1 MERVE
6 WHDVQGLVRSGYG
19 RLPHAAFVLWRFRP
33 DRRAEARRWLGALAA
48 RLMRADAAVD
58 DGRDAQA
65 RPTDIETLK
74 SAPADRLRAINV
86 AFTASGLRRLEVDE
100 TALLN
105 FSLEFLEGMAPKPN
119 GAIPRRTNAL
129 GDLGESSPQNWDWG
143 GWARNGEID
152 GMLLLYAGDEG
163 ALRSLLDEEMQAMA
177 EAAAP
182 VGIGPP
188 GEAAPA
194 LTTRLDRNEHFGY
207 ADGISQ
213 PIIEREKERSA
224 TRRIH
229 GVKPGEF
236 VLGYRNERRAVAIG
250 AADPQGL
257 LRNGSYLVARQLE
270 QDVAAFDRFVADAA
284 ARAGCG
290 AAEIA
295 AKLLGRN
302 RDGRPLVRPLA
313 GQPDSPDRNDFLYHF
328 DDRFGLQCPV
338 GAHIRRANPRDSD
351 KAPDP
356 ESGLR
361 MSKMHRIIRRSRM
374 YGDRFDPGRATPDH
388 GRRGI
393 LFLCLNADIAGQF
406 EMIQHSWLNNR
417 HFGDLH
423 VGADPLGHYVAEDDA
438 IVIQRRPTNIVLERG
453 KPFVR
458 VRGGAYFFL
467 PGVAAV
473 KALATASSVQAETLE
488 RQDEALEGTRIN

>member
-1 MERVE
+1 MEKVE
-6 WHDVQGLVRSGYG
+6 WHDVQGLVRNGYG
-19 RLPHAAFVLWRFRP
+19 RLPQAAFVLWRFRP
-33 DRRAEARRWLGALAA
+33 GRLAEARRWLGALAA
-48 RLMRADAAVD
+48 RLMRAEAGVD
-58 DGRDAQA
+58 DGRDGP
-65 RPTDIETLK
+65 PTDVEALK
-74 SAPADRLRAINV
+74 SASPQHRRAINV
-86 AFTASGLRRLEVDE
+86 ALTASGLRGLEADGNV
-100 TALLN
+100 LSN
-105 FSLEFLEGMAPKPN
+105 FSMEFLEGMAPKPN
-119 GAIPRRTNAL
+119 GAIPRRTNVL
-129 GDLGESSPQNWDWG
+129 GDLGESSPRDWDWG
-143 GWARNGEID
+143 GWERNGEID
-152 GMLLLYAGDEG
+152 GMLLLYAGDK
-163 ALRSLLDEEMQAMA
+163 ATLRSLLDEELEAMA
-177 EAAAP
+177 NAADP

-188 GEAAPA
+188 DDAAPA
-194 LTTRLDRNEHFGY
+194 LMTWLDRKEHFGY

-213 PIIEREKERSA
+213 PVIEEVRRARDEEDHSE

-250 AADPQGL
+250 TASPQGL

-284 ARAGCG
+284 ARLGCDAAG
-290 AAEIA
+290 IA
-295 AKLLGRN
+295 AKLLGRG
-302 RDGRPLVRPLA
+302 RDGHPLVRPLA
-313 GQPDSPDRNDFLYHF
+313 GQPDDPDRNDFLYHF
-328 DDRFGLQCPV
+328 GDRFGLQCPV

-374 YGDRFDPGRATPDH
+374 YGDRFDPGGAKTDR
-388 GRRGI
+388 GGRGI

-417 HFGDLH
+417 HFGDLY
-423 VGADPLGHYVAEDDA
+423 VGADPLGHYVAADDA
-438 IVIQRRPTNIVLERG
+438 IVIQRRPTNIVLRRE

-467 PGVAAV
+467 PGIAAV
-473 KALATASSVQAETLE
+473 KALATT
-488 RQDEALEGTRIN
+488 